1 MTVNDWTDIRTYQ
14 EIHND
19 LYEEAENSTEVL
31 IDHLDPSCLIYNVA
45 DTARATTFDNFWY
58 IVTTHFEAESWTNNT
73 VIEFEHLR
81 RAIRRYLSSEEDD
94 DKVDAGQKAF
104 HHTRRLLQT
113 IRYKQ
118 TPEED
123 LEDVEH
129 IIINT
134 GVHTANYTQG
144 ERVEEVYQKTKLK
157 AARRKQPDQGEPSG
171 SGGQETSGTTEQYHD
186 TRTSQTP
193 PIPTGVYT
201 TEPIAE
207 NPFGNLTSQTTVQ
220 SEEDVFI
227 YPVPPTTTSTIVNPH
242 TPESRS
248 YHPAVPLASG
258 TIVQDDSSGHQEPL
272 NISGGRARSAS
283 PLLPITQSSSRNL
296 ALGGNPPPGISVQ
309 PNIYEYVPTSQTG
322 YTPISTY
329 NNTPTG
335 IFGVNQ

>member
-1 MTVNDWTDIRTYQ
+1 MVDNWRDLRAYQ
-14 EIHND
+14 ETHDN
-19 LYEEAENSTEVL
+19 LHEEADDPAEVL
-31 IDHLDPSCLIYNVA
+31 TDHIDLSCLICNAA
-45 DTARATTFDNFWY
+45 DTARAPTFENFWY
-58 IVTTHFEAESWTNNT
+58 IITTHYQGEIWTNNT
-73 VIEFEHLR
+73 VTEFEYLR
-81 RAIRRYLSSEEDD
+81 GIIRTYLSSEDEEE
-94 DKVDAGQKAF
+94 KNQVGPRAF
-104 HHTRRLLQT
+104 RSARRLLQT
-113 IRYKQ
+113 IRYRE

-144 ERVEEVYQKTKLK
+144 EQVEEVYQKTKLK
-157 AARRKQPDQGEPSG
+157 AARRKQPDQGE
-171 SGGQETSGTTEQYHD
+171 TSGTTEQYHD

-193 PIPTGVYT
+193 LIPTGVYT
-201 TEPIAE
+201 IEPASE
-207 NPFGNLTSQTTVQ
+207 NLFGNLTSQTTVQ

-227 YPVPPTTTSTIVNPH
+227 YPVPPTTTSAIVNPH

-272 NISGGRARSAS
+272 NISGGRPRSAS

-296 ALGGNPPPGISVQ
+296 ASGGNPPPGISAQ
-309 PNIYEYVPTSQTG
+309 SNIYGYVLTSQIG